1 MKKIFALFLS
11 VFYFLSTNACFAFEE
26 LYYMKNVSKDS
37 AYSQIKSVLDD
48 KDFEIKNQNPLHAVS
63 KKKPENF
70 AIIVLEPSGQNLFYY
85 YESNDKN
92 KKLNKNILKAFK
104 KNDIE
109 YEQSQNA
116 MHLANFSDIVYR
128 YNTGT
133 KKVYSFEDPK
143 TQTTAAQSQASATK
157 KPSTALKG
165 YAGKIDKGV
174 KLNIYLQNAINTATA
189 AEGDNVNAVLK
200 EDWTYKEYTV
210 APVGSLV
217 TGTIV
222 KASPAKLGSRN
233 GSVDIVFNKILTPD
247 GKTLNI
253 STEKVEFNV
262 TNEGKAK
269 QVITATLGMALLGAA
284 LGVAFAFIGGGSASN
299 IANGAIIGASVG
311 GGSALVTGVAQKG
324 VDAEIPAFTDIEI
337 VLDKPVD
344 VVLSY

>member
-1 MKKIFALFLS
+1 
-11 VFYFLSTNACFAFEE
+11 
-26 LYYMKNVSKDS
+26 
-37 AYSQIKSVLDD
+37 
-48 KDFEIKNQNPLHAVS
+48 
-63 KKKPENF
+63 
-70 AIIVLEPSGQNLFYY
+70 
-85 YESNDKN
+85 
-92 KKLNKNILKAFK
+92 
-104 KNDIE
+104 
-109 YEQSQNA
+109 

-133 KKVYSFEDPK
+133 KKIYTFEEPKPKQNTTVFENTPK
-143 TQTTAAQSQASATK
+143 TAPTT
-157 KPSTALKG
+157 LKG
-165 YAGKIDKGV
+165 YAGKIGNGER
-174 KLNIYLQNAINTATA
+174 LNIYLQSGINTATA
-189 AEGDNVNAVLK
+189 AEGNIVNAVLK
-200 EDWTYKEYTV
+200 QDWTYKEYTV

>member
-1 MKKIFALFLS
+1 MKKFFALFLC
-11 VFYFLSTNACFAFEE
+11 VLYFLSTNICYAFEE
-26 LYYMKNVSKDS
+26 LYYLKNIDKQS
-37 AYSQIKSVLDD
+37 ATGYIKEVLTD
-48 KDFEIKNQNPLHAVS
+48 KDFIIKNEEPLHVIS
-63 KKKPENF
+63 EKKSENF
-70 AIIVLEPSGQNLFYY
+70 AIIVLQPSGKNLFYY

-104 KNDIE
+104 KKAIV
-109 YEQSQNA
+109 YEQSLDA

-133 KKVYSFEDPK
+133 KKIYTFEEPKPKQNTTVFENTPK
-143 TQTTAAQSQASATK
+143 TAPTT
-157 KPSTALKG
+157 LKG
-165 YAGKIDKGV
+165 YAGKIGNGER
-174 KLNIYLQNAINTATA
+174 LNIYLQSGINTATA
-189 AEGDNVNAVLK
+189 AEGNIVNAVLK
-200 EDWTYKEYTV
+200 QDWTYKEYTV

-269 QVITATLGMALLGAA
+269 QVITATLGRALLGAA

-337 VLDKPVD
+337 ILDKPVD

>member
-1 MKKIFALFLS
+1 MKKFFALFLC
-11 VFYFLSTNACFAFEE
+11 VLYFLSTNICYAFEE
-26 LYYMKNVSKDS
+26 LYYLKNIDKQS
-37 AYSQIKSVLDD
+37 ATGYIKEVLTD
-48 KDFEIKNQNPLHAVS
+48 KDFIIKNEEPLHVIS
-63 KKKPENF
+63 EKKSENF
-70 AIIVLEPSGQNLFYY
+70 AIIVLQPSGKNLFYY

-92 KKLNKNILKAFK
+92 KKLNKNILKTFK
-104 KNDIE
+104 KKDIV
-109 YEQSQNA
+109 YEQSLDA

-133 KKVYSFEDPK
+133 KKIYTFEEPKPKQNTTVFENTPK
-143 TQTTAAQSQASATK
+143 TAPTT
-157 KPSTALKG
+157 LKG
-165 YAGKIDKGV
+165 YAGKIGNGER
-174 KLNIYLQNAINTATA
+174 LNIYLQSGINTATA
-189 AEGDNVNAVLK
+189 AEGNIVNAVLK
-200 EDWTYKEYTV
+200 QDWTYKEYTV

-337 VLDKPVD
+337 ILDKPVD

>member
-1 MKKIFALFLS
+1 MKKFFALFLC
-11 VFYFLSTNACFAFEE
+11 VLYFLSTNICYAFEE
-26 LYYMKNVSKDS
+26 LYYLKNIDKQS
-37 AYSQIKSVLDD
+37 ATGYIKEVLTD
-48 KDFEIKNQNPLHAVS
+48 KDFIIKNEEPLHVIS
-63 KKKPENF
+63 EKKSENF
-70 AIIVLEPSGQNLFYY
+70 AIIVLQPSGKNLFYY

-92 KKLNKNILKAFK
+92 KKLNKNILKTFK
-104 KNDIE
+104 KKDIV
-109 YEQSQNA
+109 YEQSLDA

-133 KKVYSFEDPK
+133 KKIYTFEEPKPKQNTTVFENTPK
-143 TQTTAAQSQASATK
+143 TAPTT
-157 KPSTALKG
+157 LKG
-165 YAGKIDKGV
+165 YAGKIGNGER
-174 KLNIYLQNAINTATA
+174 LNIYLQSGINTATA
-189 AEGDNVNAVLK
+189 AEGNIVNAVLK
-200 EDWTYKEYTV
+200 QDWTYKEYTV

>member
-1 MKKIFALFLS
+1 MKKFFALFLC
-11 VFYFLSTNACFAFEE
+11 VLYFLSTNICYAFEE
-26 LYYMKNVSKDS
+26 LYYLKNIDKQS
-37 AYSQIKSVLDD
+37 ATGYIKEVLTD
-48 KDFEIKNQNPLHAVS
+48 KDFIIKNEEPLHVIS
-63 KKKPENF
+63 EKKSENF
-70 AIIVLEPSGQNLFYY
+70 AIIVLQPSGKNLFYY

-104 KNDIE
+104 KKDIV
-109 YEQSQNA
+109 YEQSLDA

-133 KKVYSFEDPK
+133 KKIYTFEEPKPKQNTTVFENTPK
-143 TQTTAAQSQASATK
+143 TAPTT
-157 KPSTALKG
+157 LKG
-165 YAGKIDKGV
+165 YAGKIGNGER
-174 KLNIYLQNAINTATA
+174 LNIYLQSGINTATA
-189 AEGDNVNAVLK
+189 AEGNIVNAVLK
-200 EDWTYKEYTV
+200 QDWTYKEYTV

-337 VLDKPVD
+337 ILDKPVD

>member
-1 MKKIFALFLS
+1 MKKFFALFLC
-11 VFYFLSTNACFAFEE
+11 VLYFLSTNICYAFEE
-26 LYYMKNVSKDS
+26 LYYLKNIDKQS
-37 AYSQIKSVLDD
+37 ATGYIKEVLTD
-48 KDFEIKNQNPLHAVS
+48 KDFIIKNEEPLHVIS
-63 KKKPENF
+63 EKKSENF
-70 AIIVLEPSGQNLFYY
+70 AIIVLQPSGKNLFYY

-92 KKLNKNILKAFK
+92 KKLNKNILKK
-104 KNDIE
+104 KKKKDIV
-109 YEQSQNA
+109 YEQSLDA

-133 KKVYSFEDPK
+133 KKIYTFEEPKPKQNTTVFENTPK
-143 TQTTAAQSQASATK
+143 TAPTT
-157 KPSTALKG
+157 LKG
-165 YAGKIDKGV
+165 YAGKIGNGER
-174 KLNIYLQNAINTATA
+174 LNIYLQSGINTATA
-189 AEGDNVNAVLK
+189 AEGNIVNAVLK
-200 EDWTYKEYTV
+200 QDWTYKEYTV

>member
-1 MKKIFALFLS
+1 MKKFFALFLC
-11 VFYFLSTNACFAFEE
+11 VLYFLSTNICYAFEE
-26 LYYMKNVSKDS
+26 LYYLKNIDKQS
-37 AYSQIKSVLDD
+37 ATGYIKEVLTD
-48 KDFEIKNQNPLHAVS
+48 KDFIIKNEEPLHVIS
-63 KKKPENF
+63 EKKSENF
-70 AIIVLEPSGQNLFYY
+70 AIIVLQPSGKNLFYY
-85 YESNDKN
+85 YESNNKN

-104 KNDIE
+104 KKDIV
-109 YEQSQNA
+109 YEQSLDA

-133 KKVYSFEDPK
+133 KKIYTFEEPKPKQNTTVFENTPK
-143 TQTTAAQSQASATK
+143 TAPTT
-157 KPSTALKG
+157 LKG
-165 YAGKIDKGV
+165 YAGKIGNGER
-174 KLNIYLQNAINTATA
+174 LNIYLQSGINTATA
-189 AEGDNVNAVLK
+189 AEGNIVNAVLK
-200 EDWTYKEYTV
+200 QDWTYKEYTV